1 MEWLRHL
8 EASCVQQGCYAAQCD
23 MSFSFSHTH
32 GAKSLVNAIMMFLAY
47 YVPRHLKITSDDEWR
62 EILAAIRTFHLFC
75 VQRGYVNEDSV
86 LMSSLYKL
94 RCFKICEIPK
104 RLTHLCQQ
112 KYWDSLEFT
121 ESRNESDGSSSTQNK
136 IALDEEEYERYFGD
150 EIAVNVVDVV
160 SNGWVICSD
169 TAPSGSCDRS
179 VFLRLPPDTAK
190 LGMKGMTLSCLLL
203 GLRNGVWRPIKLDG
217 SCVTN
222 ACPPDDL
229 FY

>member
-8 EASCVQQGCYAAQCD
+8 ETSCAQQGCYAAQCD
-23 MSFSFSHTH
+23 MSFSFSRTH

-62 EILAAIRTFHLFC
+62 EILAAVRTFHLFC

-86 LMSSLYKL
+86 LMSSLYRL

-104 RLTHLCQQ
+104 RLTRLCQQ

-136 IALDEEEYERYFGD
+136 IAQDEREYERYFGD

-160 SNGWVICSD
+160 SNGWVISSD
-169 TAPSGSCDRS
+169 TAPNGSCDQS
-179 VFLRLPPDTAK
+179 VFLHLPPDTAK

-203 GLRNGVWRPIKLDG
+203 GLRNGVWRPIKQDG